1 MKIRFAVVAAASA
14 FATLPSWGQGFQVG
28 SATNVTIGGL
38 LAVGVKQSEVT
49 NTARPGMGAE
59 LRLDD
64 NTSRVIISS
73 SSKITDGWNVIFRLE
88 SRFQA
93 DVRPVDPAFP
103 GTTLYSGNITGWA
116 DGDTWGGISSPYG
129 SLVFGKSTLY
139 YTDTISVGYLAPS
152 LEAPGESYR
161 IWDDNGLGTFNMLD
175 QVTPINKTTGKAIG
189 SSFTLGNTRSRNVI
203 RFNSINYSGFDFS
216 VAYTKNP
223 DGDELK
229 YTVNA
234 PTAVPGTAGYL
245 TRAYNNGGTIYAGA
259 RYNKGPISASLSY
272 LDKKINGGVTAAG
285 YAGPQDLQA
294 VRAGLS
300 YKLPF
305 NLKVGIVYD
314 STSIDNA
321 VIGTVATSESAK
333 RSVFEVPISYAW
345 GDHAVYAT
353 YSKAGNTSSRVDTGA
368 TQLNLGYD
376 YAMTKRAFIGV
387 FYTAIKN
394 EVNAHYTPFLSG
406 SSLGGTTNSV
416 TGENWRQV
424 GFNLN
429 YWF

>member
-1 MKIRFAVVAAASA
+1 MNIRFAVVAAASA

-28 SATNVTIGGL
+28 SATNVTLSGL

-49 NTARPGMGAE
+49 NTARPGMASE
-59 LRLDD
+59 VRLDD
-64 NTSRVIISS
+64 NTSRIIIMST
-73 SSKITDGWNVIFRLE
+73 SKITEGWNVIFRLE

-93 DVRPVDPAFP
+93 DVRPIDPAIP
-103 GTTLYSGNITGWA
+103 GTTIYSGNVTGWA

-129 SLVFGKSTLY
+129 SLMFGKSTLY

-175 QVTPINKTTGKAIG
+175 QVTPINKGTGAAIG
-189 SSFTLGNTRSRNVI
+189 SSFTQGNTRSRNVI

-216 VAYTKNP
+216 LAYSKNP

-245 TRAYNNGGTIYAGA
+245 TRAYNAGGTIYAGA

-285 YAGPQDLQA
+285 YAGPQDLRA

-314 STSIDNA
+314 NTSIDNA
-321 VIGTVATSESAK
+321 VIGTVTTSEAAK

-345 GDHAVYAT
+345 GDHAVYVT
-353 YSKAGNTSSRVDTGA
+353 YSKAGETSSRPDTGA
-368 TQLNLGYD
+368 TQMNLGYD
-376 YAMTKRAFIGV
+376 YAMTKRAFVGV

-394 EVNAHYTPFLSG
+394 EAKAHYTPFLAGYSF
-406 SSLGGTTNSV
+406 GGTANSV

-424 GFNLN
+424 GINLN

>member
-1 MKIRFAVVAAASA
+1 MNVRFAVVAAAS
-14 FATLPSWGQGFQVG
+14 TLVALPGWGQGFQVG
-28 SATNVTIGGL
+28 AATNISISGL

-49 NTARPGMGAE
+49 NTARPGMGSE
-59 LRLDD
+59 FRLDD
-64 NTSRVIISS
+64 NTSRLIITST
-73 SSKITDGWNVIFRLE
+73 SKITEGWNVVFRIE

-129 SLVFGKSTLY
+129 TLMFGKSTLY

-175 QVTPINKTTGKAIG
+175 QVTPLSKTGVGAG

-203 RFNSINYSGFDFS
+203 RFNSVNYSGLDFS
-216 VAYTKNP
+216 VAYSKNP

-229 YTVNA
+229 YVA
-234 PTAVPGTAGYL
+234 PGTPGYAKSY
-245 TRAYNNGGTIYAGA
+245 TSGGTVYAGA
-259 RYNKGPISASLSY
+259 RYNKGPWSASASF
-272 LDKKINGGVTAAG
+272 LDKKVNGGLYNPAAA
-285 YAGPQDLQA
+285 AGPQDLQA
-294 VRAGLS
+294 ARAGLS
-300 YKLPF
+300 YKFPF
-305 NLKVGIVYD
+305 NLKVGVVFD
-314 STSIDNA
+314 HTSIDNA
-321 VIGTVATSESAK
+321 VYSTPTSTVASEAAK
-333 RSVFEVPISYAW
+333 RTVFEVPVSYGW

-353 YSKAGNTSSRVDTGA
+353 FSKAGETSSRSDTGA
-368 TQLNLGYD
+368 RQLNLGYD

-387 FYTAIKN
+387 FFTQIDNDKN
-394 EVNAHYTPFLSG
+394 ARYTPFLAG
-406 SSLGGTTNSV
+406 SSLGGTANSV
-416 TGENWRQV
+416 AGEKWHQV
-424 GFNLN
+424 GINLN

>member
-1 MKIRFAVVAAASA
+1 MNIRFAVVAATAA
-14 FATLPSWGQGFQVG
+14 FTAVPGWGQGFQVG
-28 SATNVTIGGL
+28 SGTNITLSGL

-73 SSKITDGWNVIFRLE
+73 TSKITEGWNVIFRIE

-116 DGDTWGGISSPYG
+116 DGDTWGGVSSPYG
-129 SLVFGKSTLY
+129 SLIFGKSTLY

-175 QVTPINKTTGKAIG
+175 QVTPINKATGAAVG
-189 SSFTLGNTRSRNVI
+189 SSFTMGNTRARNVI

-216 VAYTKNP
+216 VAYSKNP

-245 TRAYNNGGTIYAGA
+245 TRAYNSGGTVYAGA

-300 YKLPF
+300 YRFPF

-314 STSIDNA
+314 NTSIDNA
-321 VIGTVATSESAK
+321 VIGTVTTSESAK

-353 YSKAGNTSSRVDTGA
+353 YSKAGDTSSRTDTGA
-368 TQLNLGYD
+368 SQVNLGYD
-376 YAMTKRAFIGV
+376 YAMTKRAFVGV
-387 FYTAIKN
+387 FFTAIKN
-394 EVNAHYTPFLSG
+394 EAKAHYTPFLAG

-424 GFNLN
+424 GINLN